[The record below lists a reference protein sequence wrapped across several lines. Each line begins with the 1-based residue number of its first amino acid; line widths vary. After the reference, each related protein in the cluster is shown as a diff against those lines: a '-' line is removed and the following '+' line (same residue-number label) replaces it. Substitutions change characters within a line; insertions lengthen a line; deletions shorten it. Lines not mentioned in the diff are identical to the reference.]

1 MTSGLFNSGHRYLQH
16 ILMNLRP
23 LLEGYSEAQGGCSQA
38 CIGITEGCLWLR
50 DALGAEDPGTASEWI
65 LERVQFSGC

>member
-1 MTSGLFNSGHRYLQH
+1 
-16 ILMNLRP
+16 MNLRP